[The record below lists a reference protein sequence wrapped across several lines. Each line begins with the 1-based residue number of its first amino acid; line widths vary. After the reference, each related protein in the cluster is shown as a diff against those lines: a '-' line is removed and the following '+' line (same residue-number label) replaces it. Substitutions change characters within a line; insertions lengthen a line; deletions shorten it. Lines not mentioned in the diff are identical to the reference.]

1 MARRSHKA
9 RSSRAA
15 SVPVPWDVPL
25 EDPDGVWPPLPDV
38 PLLEPTM
45 VEKGDD
51 EYYRRDTDRQPGEGF
66 FEWVGRR
73 WRLWR
78 EARSG

>member
-1 MARRSHKA
+1 MTGSHEEA
-9 RSSRAA
+9 LTGSEILLGQEFLAMES
-15 SVPVPWDVPL
+15 DEPL
-25 EDPDGVWPPLPDV
+25 PPFPDV
-38 PLLEPTM
+38 PLIEP
-45 VEKGDD
+45 VYAEKGSED
-51 EYYRRDTDRQPGEGF
+51 YFRRDIDRQPGEGF

>member
-1 MARRSHKA
+1 MADFHQDSSSNSADSHVKDSPTA
-9 RSSRAA
+9 E
-15 SVPVPWDVPL
+15 L
-25 EDPDGVWPPLPDV
+25 EEEWPPPIPDV
-38 PLLEPTM
+38 PLIEP
-45 VEKGDD
+45 VYAEKGSEDFF
-51 EYYRRDTDRQPGEGF
+51 RRDIDRQPGEGF